1 MRFCPLTLCLSLSAV
16 NIPEPTV
23 AIVDNRVPY
32 VSNQLSISCTVFIVA
47 TGLINNVDVS
57 FSWTRDGGPVPS
69 SATVGPTTMP
79 TTVSMEQRLTFS
91 SLMESDGG
99 DYLCAVT
106 ISPTMGTI
114 SPLTVSED
122 VTLTVHGEPTFP
134 HLSLTTPSLSSPS
147 HHSLSL
153 SISHFSLFLS
163 SPGDGSDP
171 ACLPASVGL

>member
-1 MRFCPLTLCLSLSAV
+1 MSAV
-16 NIPEPTV
+16 DIPEPTV

-32 VSNQLSISCTVFIVA
+32 ISNQLSISCTVFIVA

-57 FSWTRDGGPVPS
+57 FSWTRDGGSIPS
-69 SATVGPTTMP
+69 SATVGSAMTTM
-79 TTVSMEQRLTFS
+79 VSMEQRLTFS

-114 SPLTVSED
+114 SPLTISED

-134 HLSLTTPSLSSPS
+134 SLIRLLLFLLPHTT
-147 HHSLSL
+147 H
-153 SISHFSLFLS
+153 SLFLS

-171 ACLPASVGL
+171 ACLPASVGP